1 MGWGHIQHTANQAR
15 RHAQYAWEQAK
26 SVARRVDDAVTHA
39 AKTAV
44 HVAKHVDRAAQVAR
58 PVYGAVRP
66 LIHPAVRAPLDR
78 VAATYDTIRRS
89 I

>member
-1 MGWGHIQHTANQAR
+1 MGWGNLRHTANEAR
-15 RHAQYAWEQAK
+15 RHAQYAWDRARH
-26 SVARRVDDAVTHA
+26 VAQKVDRAVTTA
-39 AKTAV
+39 AQTAV

-58 PVYGAVRP
+58 PLYHAARP
-66 LIHPAVRAPLDR
+66 FVHPSVRAPLDR

>member
-1 MGWGHIQHTANQAR
+1 
-15 RHAQYAWEQAK
+15 
-26 SVARRVDDAVTHA
+26 
-39 AKTAV
+39 V

-58 PVYGAVRP
+58 PVYGALRP
-66 LIHPAVRAPLDR
+66 LVHPSVRAPLDR

>member
-1 MGWGHIQHTANQAR
+1 MGWGHIQHTANEAR
-15 RHAQYAWEQAK
+15 RHAQYAWERAK
-26 SVARRVDDAVTHA
+26 HVARRVDDAVTHA
-39 AKTAV
+39 AQTAV
-44 HVAKHVDRAAQVAR
+44 HVAKHVDKVAQVAR

-66 LIHPAVRAPLDR
+66 LIHPSVRAPLDQ